1 MSFDWEVPPP
11 TASTSPSV
19 YGSAVWEHCYH
30 CSLLC
35 LFPSP
40 CSQTLSCLPSDVAP
54 SLDLRSWSLSS
65 PLLSLCFLALLFLF
79 LFLSDSV
86 PEAEIGSVTNSSSSL
101 TKSPGKTFLVIYSL
115 HWVARTLKTDK
126 ANCSLSNVLKLISL
140 NFSLRCYAVV
150 SWKCRAERYSGRQV
164 VLHVDEALK
173 CGFVSAGV
181 AGEMWRWQLLDSGSS

>member
-40 CSQTLSCLPSDVAP
+40 CSQTLSCLPSDVAL

-65 PLLSLCFLALLFLF
+65 PLLSLCFLPLLF

-86 PEAEIGSVTNSSSSL
+86 PEAEIGSVTNSSSL
-101 TKSPGKTFLVIYSL
+101 TKSPGKTFFVIYSL
-115 HWVARTLKTDK
+115 HWAARTLKIDK
-126 ANCSLSNVLKLISL
+126 AHCSHSNGLKLISL
-140 NFSLRCYAVV
+140 NFSSHCYAVM
-150 SWKCRAERYSGRQV
+150 SWKWRAERYSGGQV
-164 VLHVDEALK
+164 VVYLDEALK
-173 CGFVSAGV
+173 CAFMSAGV
-181 AGEMWRWQLLDSGSS
+181 AGEMWQWQLLESGSS